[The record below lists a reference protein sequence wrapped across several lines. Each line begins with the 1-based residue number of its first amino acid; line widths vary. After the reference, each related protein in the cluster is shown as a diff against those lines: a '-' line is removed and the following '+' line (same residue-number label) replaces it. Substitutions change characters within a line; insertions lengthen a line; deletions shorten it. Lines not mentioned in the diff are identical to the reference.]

1 MPPKR
6 KAVQLSGLVDTDD
19 EDDVMQMDAIEGAIR
34 SDSEAEERP
43 VKKHRGRPRSSG
55 QGAPETK
62 KAAVNPRAAAVR
74 GRPRVNKAPPE
85 PQPEDPIESEI
96 ETGNDDSLEMD
107 PRRDVSNDELD
118 SPKNVAPGKKTGRP
132 AGTRGRKKAVP
143 EKQVSK
149 DGEFEYTPKNSK
161 ALKATDR
168 AGHGAKRTAG
178 TRQRP
183 ETDENE
189 VAMESQAPEIDET
202 TLSPENSILQ
212 SRQFSPSKFHNAGK
226 TGQRALQKSQSRW
239 NAGRM
244 AEAEKIVGDPEL
256 KRRLSD
262 MTKRYESLESRFRT
276 LRDIGIVEANE
287 NMEKLKKQ
295 CETTTE
301 ASSKLVAS
309 LKEELAA
316 QKAISQQTRT
326 IQKKL
331 KDREMQV
338 GDLEARV
345 DELTSELSSA
355 HNEIKMLQTKLT
367 AARNTV
373 ANVESITSK
382 APGSAVKNTPA
393 NRSMM
398 AANAEAVQAAQIAQL
413 KEDLY
418 SDLTGL
424 IIRDVKKRETDDMYD
439 CIQTGANGTLRF
451 KLAVAHEAES
461 KTTSSLESAEFHYMP
476 LLDENHDRDLVE
488 ILPDYLTVDITFS
501 RQQAA
506 KFYTRVMDALTKR
519 RAD

>member
-6 KAVQLSGLVDTDD
+6 KAVQLSGLVDSDD
-19 EDDVMQMDAIEGAIR
+19 DDVMQMDAIEDAAH
-34 SDSEAEERP
+34 SDSEGEQRP
-43 VKKHRGRPRSSG
+43 VKKQRGRPRSSG
-55 QGAPETK
+55 HGTTETK
-62 KAAVNPRAAAVR
+62 KAPTKPRAKPAAK
-74 GRPRVNKAPPE
+74 GRPRANKAPE
-85 PQPEDPIESEI
+85 PQPAHRMESES
-96 ETGNDDSLEMD
+96 EMGNDDSVEMD

-118 SPKNVAPGKKTGRP
+118 SPKNVGPGKKAGRP

-149 DGEFEYTPKNSK
+149 DGEFEYTPKGSRS
-161 ALKATDR
+161 LKATDR
-168 AGHGAKRTAG
+168 AGTGARKTAG

-183 ETDENE
+183 EVDENAVATGSQEPE
-189 VAMESQAPEIDET
+189 VDET
-202 TLSPENSILQ
+202 MLSPENSVLQ
-212 SRQFSPSKFHNAGK
+212 SRQFSPSKLRNAGK
-226 TGQRALQKSQSRW
+226 TGQRVLQESLGRW
-239 NAGRM
+239 NSSRIG
-244 AEAEKIVGDPEL
+244 ETEKVVGDPEL
-256 KRRLSD
+256 KRKLSD

-276 LRDIGIVEANE
+276 LREIGIVEANE

-316 QKAISQQTRT
+316 QKALSQQTRT

-331 KDREMQV
+331 KDREVQV
-338 GDLEARV
+338 GDLESRV

-355 HNEIKMLQTKLT
+355 QNEIKTLQTKLT

-393 NRSMM
+393 NRTMM

-439 CIQTGANGTLRF
+439 CIQTGANGTLHF
-451 KLAVAHEAES
+451 KLVVAHEPES

-476 LLDENHDRDLVE
+476 LLDENRDRDLVE

-506 KFYTRVMDALTKR
+506 KFYTRVMDSLTKR